1 MPDRNH
7 LNHHGATHPGAR
19 ALVHPGVRTGEIT
32 VPYTVVSETAETFT
46 LDDGYTYDKRTSAVL
61 GPDGRTALHRRM
73 AVTEGSAMF
82 GAWMSVARPS
92 RWPAR
97 LGRLGRLM
105 RRR

>member
-7 LNHHGATHPGAR
+7 LNHAGATHPGAR
-19 ALVHPGVRTGEIT
+19 ALVHPGVRSEEIT
-32 VPYTVVSETAETFT
+32 VLYTVVSETDESFT
-46 LDDGYTYDKRTSAVL
+46 LDDGYTYDKHTSAVR
-61 GPDGRTALHRRM
+61 GPDGRTALNGRM

-92 RWPAR
+92 RWPTR
-97 LGRLGRLM
+97 LRRLM

>member
-7 LNHHGATHPGAR
+7 LNHDGATHPGAR
-19 ALVHPGVRTGEIT
+19 ALVHPGVRSGEIT
-32 VPYTVVSETAETFT
+32 VLYTVVNETSETFT

-82 GAWMSVARPS
+82 GAWMSVARPT
-92 RWPAR
+92 RWPSR
-97 LGRLGRLM
+97 LRRLI
-105 RRR
+105 RRH